1 MDVHGF
7 SRFVSFF
14 QIYIYIYISFD
25 HDFEKKVPPK
35 TRDDF
40 IAHVLCPAYIGEH
53 QDAQGEG
60 AIFCA
65 AGSESE
71 FFSVR
76 ILIEAQ
82 RKYHLVI

>member
-1 MDVHGF
+1 MFMDFLG
-7 SRFVSFF
+7 SFHSF
-14 QIYIYIYISFD
+14 RYIYISSD